1 MSDKQL
7 QVQLLRPSTD
17 AWLQC
22 VLDNFNEFLIDH
34 AANERKASS
43 LALSL
48 VAHYPDRTDLVME
61 MIDLSL
67 EELNHFRQVMRI
79 LQAKNLVMPPDE
91 KDPYVNQLRSHV
103 RKGAEHYFLD
113 RLLSAAVIEARG
125 EERFRRIAESLAGEE
140 LQTFYTTIAN
150 SERGHHILFLQLA
163 ERYFSQGIVK
173 ARLEDWL
180 VIEDAVV
187 EALPLRAR
195 LH

>member
-43 LALSL
+43 MALSL

-79 LQAKNLVMPPDE
+79 MQAKNLVMPPDE
-91 KDPYVNQLRSHV
+91 KDPYVNQLRTHL
-103 RKGAEHYFLD
+103 RKGSEHYFLD

-125 EERFRRIAESLAGEE
+125 EERFRRIADHLAGEE
-140 LQTFYTTIAN
+140 LQSFYTTIAN
-150 SERGHHILFLQLA
+150 SERGHHILFLGLA
-163 ERYFSQGIVK
+163 ERYFSESIVK
-173 ARLEDWL
+173 SRLEDWL
-180 VIEDAVV
+180 VIEDAVI
-187 EALPLRAR
+187 ENLPLRAR